1 MAATAEESTPPDMA
15 TAMVVESVIKNVVEL
30 PN

>member
-15 TAMVVESVIKNVVEL
+15 TAMVVESVIRYVVKL
-30 PN
+30 PD